1 MELEIQ
7 GRIASKPPVQKSKPH
22 IQLTQAPAPET
33 HSAPAASEQLENQ
46 KEKQKAVAEMA
57 EKQMDEIQK
66 PVTKDEIEIFLKKA
80 LNDASIFNRDL
91 RYSINRET
99 NQIIVKVVDKTT
111 DKVIKEIPPEAIQ
124 RLQASIRE
132 AIGLLVDEQI

>member
-7 GRIASKPPVQKSKPH
+7 GRIAGRLPVQNSKPH
-22 IQLTQAPAPET
+22 IEPAQQQA
-33 HSAPAASEQLENQ
+33 QQN
-46 KEKQKAVAEMA
+46 EKQKEIAEMA
-57 EKQMDEIQK
+57 EKQIHEVQK
-66 PVTKDEIEIFLKKA
+66 PVSRDEIERYLKKA
-80 LNDASIFNRDL
+80 LNDASILNRDL

-99 NQIIVKVVDKTT
+99 NRIIVKVVDKTT

-124 RLQASIRE
+124 RLQDSIRE